1 MIPKHTVQEVLDA
14 SKVEEVVGEYVQ
26 LSKRG
31 VNRIGLC
38 PFHNEKTP
46 SFTVSPA
53 KNIYK
58 CFGCGESGS
67 SVDFLM
73 KHEHFSFPQAVRRL
87 AEKYGIHIEEE
98 EQTPEQIAKE
108 NEREG
113 LFAVSK
119 FAADFF
125 YKTLNETDSG
135 RAIGH
140 SYFVERGFRQE
151 TIDKFQLGYSPEEW
165 DALAVAAQAAGYSI
179 DSLAKAG
186 LVIKKDQ
193 GGVYDR
199 FRNRVIFP
207 IHNISG
213 RVLGFGGRIL
223 INDKK
228 KPKYVN
234 SPESLIYDKSN
245 VLFGLYLAKNQI
257 IKKDNCYLVEG
268 YTDVVSLFQSGI
280 ENVVSSSGTSLTE
293 GQIKLIRRYTPNITI
308 LYDGDAAGIK
318 ASFRG
323 IDMIVRAGMNV
334 RVVLFPDGEDPDSYA
349 KSHSADELDAFL
361 EKSAKNFIRFKTEL
375 LNKDIGGDP
384 MKRAR
389 VIGNIV
395 ETIALVPE
403 LIHRTFYTHEA
414 SEQLGVDEELLAEEV
429 AKILRK
435 EDFKN
440 IEKSKRE
447 KFNKAQVKSTNDKSN
462 SKVGDEPP
470 DDFFQ
475 EEIEHDGEEAPLII
489 NVESKSKPFELEVV
503 RMLLNFGEVEFD
515 PEIAKVEE
523 SVEVEEEE
531 AEAEIISVIEFI
543 IGDLLED
550 EIEFDDE
557 VFSIIYKEY
566 AEAFENDKLLKANYF
581 VNHEDE
587 RVRKTTGDLL
597 AENHSL
603 SPLWFEK
610 HQISITPENDTEV
623 VARACFECIYSLKI
637 NKISEMKK
645 NLLAS
650 IAVQGLSVEQQ
661 NDILV
666 KYRNY
671 DKMQNELN
679 VGLGRFIGGKS

>member
-31 VNRIGLC
+31 INRIGLC

-73 KHEHFSFPQAVRRL
+73 KHEHFTFPQAIKRL
-87 AEKYGIHIEEE
+87 ADKYNIYIEEE

-119 FAADFF
+119 FAAEFF
-125 YKTLNETDSG
+125 AKTLNETQGG
-135 RAIGH
+135 RAIGL
-140 SYFVERGFRQE
+140 SYFIERGFTQQ
-151 TIDKFQLGYSPEEW
+151 TIDKFNLGYSPEAW
-165 DALAVAAQAAGYSI
+165 DALAVAAQAAGYSL
-179 DSLAKAG
+179 DSLVKAG

-199 FRNRVIFP
+199 FRNRVLFP

-245 VLFGLYLAKNQI
+245 VLFGLFLAKNLI

-268 YTDVVSLFQSGI
+268 YTDVISLYQSGI

-293 GQIKLIRRYTPNITI
+293 GQIRLIKRYTQNITI

-323 IDMIVRAGMNV
+323 IDMIVSAGMNV

-349 KSHSADELDAFL
+349 KSHSADELEVFL
-361 EKSAKNFIRFKTEL
+361 EKNAKNFINFKSEL
-375 LNKDIGGDP
+375 LSKEAGNDP
-384 MKRAR
+384 LKKAGVVRQ
-389 VIGNIV
+389 IV
-395 ETIALVPE
+395 DTIALVPE
-403 LIHRTFYTHEA
+403 
-414 SEQLGVDEELLAEEV
+414 QLNRIFFIRETSELLNVKEEVLTNEV

-435 EDFKN
+435 ELYKKQDKYN
-440 IEKSKRE
+440 RE
-447 KFNKAQVKSTNDKSN
+447 QAKPSAPAAMGAEPSVG
-462 SKVGDEPP
+462 VGDEPP
-470 DDFFQ
+470 EDFFSEDYQ
-475 EEIEHDGEEAPLII
+475 PGEAQQAPAVKID
-489 NVESKSKPFELEVV
+489 SKSRPFELEII

-523 SVEVEEEE
+523 EADEGED
-531 AEAEIISVIEFI
+531 AEAENISVIEFI

-557 VFSIIYKEY
+557 VFNVIYKEY
-566 AEAFENDKLLKANYF
+566 AEAYEDDRLLKSSYF
-581 VNHEDE
+581 VNHENDK
-587 RVRKTTGDLL
+587 VRKVAGDLMS
-597 AENHSL
+597 ENHNI
-603 SPLWFEK
+603 SPLWFDK
-610 HQISITPENDTEV
+610 HQISITLEDDHEV

-645 NLLAS
+645 LLLANIS
-650 IAVQGLSVEQQ
+650 KEGLSVEKQ
-661 NDILV
+661 NDILIEFR
-666 KYRNY
+666 KY
-671 DKMQNELN
+671 DLMQNKLN
-679 VGLGRFIGGKS
+679 NGLGRFIGGKN